1 MRCRSLVNG
10 LGAAGA
16 FNRSG
21 YRTDNLVQQVV
32 GPPYR
37 LACLGESIQANRA
50 DTSALRAP
58 APLIGALDFTNNPA
72 TVRSGELKGGTVA
85 PPI

>member
-10 LGAAGA
+10 LSLAGA
-16 FNRSG
+16 NNRSG

-37 LACLGESIQANRA
+37 LECLGENIQANGA
-50 DTSALRAP
+50 DASALRAS
-58 APLIGALDFTNNPA
+58 APLIGALAVTLSPVA
-72 TVRSGELKGGTVA
+72 TWRSID
-85 PPI
+85 P

>member
-37 LACLGESIQANRA
+37 LACLGESIQANGA
-50 DTSALRAP
+50 DTFVLRTSV
-58 APLIGALDFTNNPA
+58 PLIGALGVMNKCRGHSEADTH
-72 TVRSGELKGGTVA
+72 
-85 PPI
+85 

>member
-10 LGAAGA
+10 LSYAGA
-16 FNRSG
+16 DNGSG

-37 LACLGESIQANRA
+37 LESLGENIQANGA
-50 DTSALRAP
+50 DASVLRTP
-58 APLIGALDFTNNPA
+58 APLIGALERANQNPVL
-72 TVRSGELKGGTVA
+72 T
-85 PPI
+85 

>member
-10 LGAAGA
+10 LSYAGA
-16 FNRSG
+16 LRRSG

-37 LACLGESIQANRA
+37 LEYLGENIQAVGA
-50 DTSALRAP
+50 DASVLRTP
-58 APLIGALDFTNNPA
+58 ARLNGALDGREA
-72 TVRSGELKGGTVA
+72 S
-85 PPI
+85 I